1 MIRAA
6 LLAMLAVTLA
16 GRIAAAQ
23 TLSADLSSHLIAI
36 TTGFTGGSVVLF
48 GTTDGPADVIAVV
61 RGPDRSVVVR
71 RKSQVAGVW
80 MNTRGV
86 TFAGV
91 PSYYAL
97 YSNRP
102 LDQIAPQ
109 GMQALHQI
117 GLDNLRFTSAAALSA
132 EDRTGFRTALID
144 EEIRQGLYVKD
155 PGRVVFLGDRLFRA
169 TIEFPAN
176 VPTGTYLFEI
186 FLVRDRAVVSG
197 QTTPLVVS
205 QVGVDADVND
215 FAQRLALSYGLLAV
229 AGAAMAGWLASLPF
243 RNA

>member
-6 LLAMLAVTLA
+6 LLVLLALQLA
-16 GRIAAAQ
+16 GRVAAAQ

-36 TTGFTGGSVVLF
+36 TAGFTGGSVVLF

-97 YSNRP
+97 YSTRP
-102 LDQIAPQ
+102 LDQIAPP
-109 GMQALHQI
+109 GMLALHQI
-117 GLDNLRFTSAAALSA
+117 GLDNLRFASDAA
-132 EDRTGFRTALID
+132 DGRTGFRAALID
-144 EEIRQGLYVKD
+144 EQIRQRLYVRE
-155 PGRVVFLGDRLFRA
+155 PGRVVFLGERLFRA

-186 FLVRDRAVVSG
+186 FVVRDRAVVSG

-205 QVGVDADVND
+205 QAGVDAEVDD
-215 FAQRLALSYGLLAV
+215 FAQRQALSYGLLAV